1 MDARRE
7 ARGLARILGRVFT
20 SLSDRLTDTFRN
32 LKRKG
37 TVTESD
43 LNSTVRDIRM
53 ALLDA
58 DVALPVVKEFTGRIR
73 ERGLGA
79 EVHQALNPAQQI
91 VKIVNE
97 ELVAILGGQT
107 RRLNLAKTPP
117 TVIMLAGL
125 QGSGKTTFAG
135 KLGKW
140 MADQGHTPLLVAADL
155 QRPNAVTQLEVVG
168 QRAGVPVFAPER
180 GNMLGHDASLESG
193 EGTRS
198 FGDPVDVAVDGVEEA
213 RRKGHDV
220 VIIDTAG
227 RLAVD
232 VDLMRQAHD
241 IRLETQAHEVLF
253 VIDAMIGQAAVET
266 AKAFADGVGITGSV
280 LSKLDG
286 DARGGAAL
294 SVATVTGQPILFA
307 STGEGVKDIELFH
320 PDRMASRILDMGD
333 VLTLIEQA
341 EKAFDAAQA
350 REMTRKFLADEDFT
364 FDDFLEQMSAIKR
377 MGSLKQMLGMM
388 PGMQGMKE
396 QLDSLDERE
405 FDRVEAMV
413 RSMTPQERGHPK
425 LINGSRRARIARGS
439 GVSVSE
445 VNQLLERFGE
455 AQKMMRQLKKG
466 GGMPGMPG
474 MPGLGGGAAKKGKA
488 PQRKKGKSGNPAKR
502 AQQEREAVQKEQ
514 AARDRSFESA
524 FGGGAPGAEDDPVP
538 GQDLSGLKL
547 PKGFEKYLDGG
558 KG

>member
-1 MDARRE
+1 M
-7 ARGLARILGRVFT
+7 FT
-20 SLSDRLTDTFRN
+20 SLSDRLTQTFRN

-43 LNSTVRDIRM
+43 LNSTIRDIRM

-107 RRLNLAKTPP
+107 RRLNLAKNPP

-135 KLGKW
+135 KLGR
-140 MADQGHTPLLVAADL
+140 MLADQGHTPMLVAADL

-168 QRAGVPVFAPER
+168 ERAGVPVFAPER
-180 GNMLGHDASLESG
+180 GNIFGHDATLESG

-213 RRKGHDV
+213 RRKNHDV

-241 IRLETQAHEVLF
+241 IRVETSAHEVLF
-253 VIDAMIGQAAVET
+253 VIDAMIGQAAVDT
-266 AKAFADGVGITGSV
+266 AKAFADGVGITGTV

-307 STGEGVKDIELFH
+307 STGEGVKDVELFH

-341 EKAFDAAQA
+341 EKAFDQAQA
-350 REMTRKFLADEDFT
+350 KEMTRKFLSDEDFT

-388 PGMQGMKE
+388 PGMQGMKA

-413 RSMTPQERGHPK
+413 RSMTPLERGHPK
-425 LINGSRRARIARGS
+425 ILNGSRRARVARGS
-439 GVSVSE
+439 GVSVGE
-445 VNQLLERFGE
+445 VNQLIERFGE

-474 MPGLGGGAAKKGKA
+474 MPGMGGAGGGAKKGKQQ
-488 PQRKKGKSGNPAKR
+488 QRKKGKSGNPAKR
-502 AQQEREAVQKEQ
+502 AQQEREAAAKEQ
-514 AARDRSFESA
+514 AARERSLESA
-524 FGGGAPGAEDDPVP
+524 FGGGAAGLEDDP
-538 GQDLSGLKL
+538 GQGNDLSGLKL
-547 PKGFEKYLDGG
+547 PPGFEKYLDGG

>member
-1 MDARRE
+1 
-7 ARGLARILGRVFT
+7 VFT
-20 SLSDRLTDTFRN
+20 SLSDRLAHTFRN

-43 LNSTVRDIRM
+43 LNATIRDIRL

-58 DVALPVVKEFTGRIR
+58 DVALPVVKEFTGRVR

-107 RRLNLAKTPP
+107 RRLRLAKTPP

-135 KLGKW
+135 KLGHLLKQ
-140 MADQGHTPLLVAADL
+140 QGHTPLLVAADL

-168 QRAGVPVFAPER
+168 ERAGVPVFAPER
-180 GNMLGHDASLESG
+180 GNVFGHDAALESG

-213 RRKGHDV
+213 RRRGNDV

-232 VDLMRQAHD
+232 VDLMRQASD
-241 IRLETQAHEVLF
+241 IRIETNADEVLF

-266 AKAFADGVGITGSV
+266 AKAFSDGVGITGSV
-280 LSKLDG
+280 LTKLDG

-294 SVATVTGQPILFA
+294 SVTTVTGQPILYA
-307 STGEGVKDIELFH
+307 STGEGVKDVELFH

-341 EKAFDAAQA
+341 EKAFDAVQA

-388 PGMQGMKE
+388 PGMQGMRA
-396 QLDSLDERE
+396 QLDALDERE

-413 RSMTPQERGHPK
+413 RSMTPFERHHPK
-425 LINGSRRARIARGS
+425 QINGSRRARIARGS
-439 GVSVSE
+439 GTSVSE
-445 VNQLLERFGE
+445 VNQLLERFAE

-466 GGMPGMPG
+466 GGIPGMPG
-474 MPGLGGGAAKKGKA
+474 MPGMGGAAGKGRGKA
-488 PQRKKGKSGNPAKR
+488 APKKKGKSGNPAKR
-502 AQQEREAVQKEQ
+502 AQQEREAQQK
-514 AARDRSFESA
+514 ALTARETSFENA
-524 FGGGAPGAEDDPVP
+524 FGAGPADADGLP
-538 GQDLSGLKL
+538 GQGADLSGLKL
-547 PKGFEKYLDGG
+547 PPGFEKFLDPG
-558 KG
+558 KK

>member
-1 MDARRE
+1 M
-7 ARGLARILGRVFT
+7 FN
-20 SLSDRLTDTFRN
+20 SLSDRLTLTFRN

-37 TVTESD
+37 SLSESD
-43 LNSTVRDIRM
+43 VNATVRDIRM

-58 DVALPVVKEFTGRIR
+58 DVALPVVKQFTGAIR
-73 ERGLGA
+73 ERALGA
-79 EVHQALNPAQQI
+79 EVSKALNPAQQV

-97 ELVAILGGQT
+97 ELVSILGGET
-107 RRLNLAKTPP
+107 RRLNLAKNPP

-125 QGSGKTTFAG
+125 QGSGKTTLAG
-135 KLGKW
+135 KLGHWLKE
-140 MADQGHTPLLVAADL
+140 QGHTPMLVAADL
-155 QRPNAVTQLEVVG
+155 QRPNAVNQLQIVG
-168 QRAGVPVFAPER
+168 ERAGLAVFAPER
-180 GNMLGHDASLESG
+180 GNVFGHDAALESG

-198 FGDPVDVAVDGVEEA
+198 FGDPVDVAVDGVAEA
-213 RRKGHDV
+213 KTKGHDI

-241 IRLETQAHEVLF
+241 IRVETAADEVLF

-266 AKAFADGVGITGSV
+266 AKAFSDGVGITGSV
-280 LSKLDG
+280 LTKLDG

-307 STGEGVKDIELFH
+307 STGENTTEFELFH

-350 REMTRKFLADEDFT
+350 REMTRKFMADEDFT
-364 FDDFLEQMSAIKR
+364 FGDFLEQMTAIKK

-388 PGMQGMKE
+388 PGMAQMRQ

-413 RSMTPQERGHPK
+413 RSMTPTERDHPK
-425 LINGSRRARIARGS
+425 IINGSRRARIAKGS

-445 VNQLLERFGE
+445 VNQLIERFGQ
-455 AQKMMRQLKKG
+455 AQKMMRQMRKG
-466 GGMPGMPG
+466 GGVPGMPG
-474 MPGLGGGAAKKGKA
+474 MPGLGGGKGKGKQQ
-488 PQRKKGKSGNPAKR
+488 PQRKKSKSGNPAKR
-502 AQQEREAVQKEQ
+502 AAEDRAAASKQS
-514 AARDRSFESA
+514 AARENSAGSA
-524 FGGGAPGAEDDPVP
+524 FGMGGAGGEE
-538 GQDLSGLKL
+538 QDLSNLEL
-547 PKGFEKYLDGG
+547 PKGFEKFLNQGG
-558 KG
+558 K

>member
-1 MDARRE
+1 M
-7 ARGLARILGRVFT
+7 FN
-20 SLSDRLTDTFRN
+20 SLSDRLTLTFRN

-43 LNSTVRDIRM
+43 LNATIRDIRL

-58 DVALPVVKEFTGRIR
+58 DVALPVVKEFTGRVR

-135 KLGKW
+135 KLAHLLKG
-140 MADQGHTPLLVAADL
+140 QGHTPLLVAADL

-168 QRAGVPVFAPER
+168 ERAGVSVFAPER
-180 GNMLGHDASLESG
+180 GNVFGHDAALESG

-213 RRKGHDV
+213 RRKGNDV

-232 VDLMRQAHD
+232 VELMRQASD
-241 IRLETQAHEVLF
+241 IRIETGAHEVLF

-266 AKAFADGVGITGSV
+266 AKAFADGVGLTGSV
-280 LSKLDG
+280 LTKLDG

-294 SVATVTGQPILFA
+294 SVASVTGQPILYA

-341 EKAFDAAQA
+341 EKAFDQAQA
-350 REMTRKFLADEDFT
+350 REMTRKFLSDEDFT
-364 FDDFLEQMSAIKR
+364 FDDFLQQMSAIKK

-388 PGMQGMKE
+388 PGMQQMRA
-396 QLDSLDERE
+396 QLDALDERE

-413 RSMTPQERGHPK
+413 RSMTPFERNHPK
-425 LINGSRRARIARGS
+425 QINGSRRARIARGS
-439 GVSVSE
+439 GVSVGE

-466 GGMPGMPG
+466 GGIPGMPG
-474 MPGLGGGAAKKGKA
+474 MPGMGGGGKGRTRP

-502 AQQEREAVQKEQ
+502 AQQEREAQQRAQ
-514 AARDRSFESA
+514 AAREASLESA
-524 FGGGAPGAEDDPVP
+524 FGAGALEQGM
-538 GQDLSGLKL
+538 GQGQGDELSGLKL
-547 PKGFEKYLDGG
+547 PPGFEKFLDQG
-558 KG
+558 KDKK